1 MLGVCQNISATVDSR
16 VNYHILL
23 GLSSRLKL
31 IAKEL
36 KENYNQKF
44 TWSTENSYKECI
56 SHKLI
61 LNIYL
66 N

>member
-1 MLGVCQNISATVDSR
+1 MLRVCQNISATVDSW
-16 VNYHILL
+16 VNCHILL

-44 TWSTENSYKECI
+44 AWSTERIHIKNVF
-56 SHKLI
+56 LI
-61 LNIYL
+61 NWY
-66 N
+66 

>member
-16 VNYHILL
+16 VNCHILL

-36 KENYNQKF
+36 KENYK
-44 TWSTENSYKECI
+44 
-56 SHKLI
+56 
-61 LNIYL
+61 
-66 N
+66 